1 MNWDEE
7 FGVNVRLLA
16 VICGLALLGANLS
29 GCAGNAKNVR
39 TDEIAAEAMNLEAFP
54 QIVLSN
60 APRVEAKSV
69 AMGAARSKGWIIS
82 RSTEDR
88 FIVQR
93 QLDANA
99 LADLAADAKFKPGT
113 VLEITSYFVEQAGG
127 TKVATKAE
135 LVAPAVSDKPAQ
147 RTDYTENLHDALTE
161 SLSSLRE
168 SWSENRSRL
177 ARATPP
183 AEGFKDAWAKDA
195 PPVES
200 RTIREPSQPA
210 QPVASSVATADEAS
224 AESDETVEPDMT
236 PVARPPVRPV
246 SPPAPVMQVAPQP
259 VSKPNPPPA
268 AVVKSA
274 TPPSVAKV
282 VPPAPQQPSAK
293 PVVATKSAPAVVTPP
308 VVKPAPKLAATTASS
323 ATKPAPESSKTKT
336 VAAKPVA
343 AAKPAPAPVA
353 KVAATASAKAPDKS
367 TTSKPAPVVAK
378 PKPPVAKANMMEL
391 PKPKSTLTSSV
402 SFAAQAEAYAKQRGC
417 KISSKGTNLIESRKD
432 GEIHKVPCVGADSV
446 LVKCQKGS
454 CKSLL

>member
-1 MNWDEE
+1 M
-7 FGVNVRLLA
+7 
-16 VICGLALLGANLS
+16 
-29 GCAGNAKNVR
+29 
-39 TDEIAAEAMNLEAFP
+39 
-54 QIVLSN
+54 
-60 APRVEAKSV
+60 
-69 AMGAARSKGWIIS
+69 
-82 RSTEDR
+82 
-88 FIVQR
+88 QR

-99 LADLAADAKFKPGT
+99 LADLAADAKFKPGA
-113 VLEITSYFVEQAGG
+113 VLEITSYFVEQGGG

-135 LVAPAVSDKPAQ
+135 LVAPAISDKPAQ
-147 RTDYTENLHDALTE
+147 RTDYTENLHAALTE

-168 SWSENRSRL
+168 SWAENRSRL

-210 QPVASSVATADEAS
+210 QPVVSSVATADEAS

-246 SPPAPVMQVAPQP
+246 SPPAPVMQVAPP
-259 VSKPNPPPA
+259 PAPKPNLPPA

-282 VPPAPQQPSAK
+282 TPAPAK
-293 PVVATKSAPAVVTPP
+293 PVVATKSAPATTVVTPP
-308 VVKPAPKLAATTASS
+308 AAKPAPKLAATAASS
-323 ATKPAPESSKTKT
+323 APKPVPASSKTVAKT
-336 VAAKPVA
+336 APSAKPVA

-353 KVAATASAKAPDKS
+353 KVAATASAKSPDKS
-367 TTSKPAPVVAK
+367 TTSKPAAKPAPVVTK
-378 PKPPVAKANMMEL
+378 PVAKANNMMEL
-391 PKPKSTLTSSV
+391 PKPKSALTSSV

-417 KISSKGTNLIESRKD
+417 KVGSKGTNLIESRKD
-432 GEIHKVPCVGADSV
+432 GEIHKVPCVGTDSV